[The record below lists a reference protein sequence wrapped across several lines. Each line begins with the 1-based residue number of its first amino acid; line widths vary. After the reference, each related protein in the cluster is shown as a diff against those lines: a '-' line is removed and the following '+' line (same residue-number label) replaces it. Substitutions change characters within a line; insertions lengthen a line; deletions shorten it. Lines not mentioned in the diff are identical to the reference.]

1 MSTTDILTSGIMHPN
16 EFSLISGNTN
26 IIKDLKSVQQSI
38 RLLLTTAK
46 GELFGDPNFGCNLYS
61 YLFDYDGEVL
71 YQMIK
76 DDIVN
81 TLTEQETRVLVSVSD
96 ITISS
101 NESKKTLNI
110 NIKYSIRYTD
120 YRDEYDLIISKRK
133 EEEF

>member
-1 MSTTDILTSGIMHPN
+1 MNTTDILTSGIMHPN

-96 ITISS
+96 ITINS
-101 NESKKTLNI
+101 NENKKTLNI
-110 NIKYSIRYTD
+110 NIKYSIRHTD